1 LSPIILEK
9 ETCIKPREGV
19 QKRLGGNH
27 FFKLS
32 LLGVY
37 FAFLEQRA

>member
-19 QKRLGGNH
+19 QKRLGGNQILK
-27 FFKLS
+27 FGLVWGF
-32 LLGVY
+32 GV
-37 FAFLEQRA
+37 LKWK